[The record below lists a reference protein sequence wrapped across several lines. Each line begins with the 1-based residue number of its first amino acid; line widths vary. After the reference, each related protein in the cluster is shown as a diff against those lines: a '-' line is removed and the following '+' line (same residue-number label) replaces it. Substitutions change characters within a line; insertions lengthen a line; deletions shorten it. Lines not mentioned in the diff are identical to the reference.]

1 VRSIA
6 APIALFTLA
15 ALSSWSCSTPLTDRR
30 CDEID
35 RRSCN
40 TPAPQGGQLRTY
52 RQADLASRPTTGGP
66 VSISNVVVTAIDDYL
81 EPGGNTGDIW
91 VQEVVADP
99 AFTGCAPMPDGRHV
113 CGIQLF
119 APSTIPT
126 GSYLLTGDTVSITGG
141 TYDEFNCTPCCA
153 PPRAPCLFSDGR
165 TLPEFSR
172 VGVERVGTGVEP
184 VIVPATVQQILEGA
198 DRYVGV
204 LVRIEGE
211 VMLET
216 PTGST
221 ATRGEIRMVGG
232 VNLSAQ
238 IGPLTDRMGRPLFD
252 RATGRLN
259 YTRVRNMTG
268 IVSYFFGP
276 KLLPRGPED
285 FEALP

>member
-1 VRSIA
+1 MRSAVTSIA
-6 APIALFTLA
+6 LVSLA
-15 ALSSWSCSTPLTDRR
+15 AITSCATPLTDRR
-30 CDEID
+30 CDEINT
-35 RRSCN
+35 RSCN
-40 TPAPQGGQLRTY
+40 QPAPQAEQLATY
-52 RQADLASRPTTGGP
+52 RQESVAARPTPGGP
-66 VSISNVVVTAIDDYL
+66 VAVGNVVVTALDDFL
-81 EPGGNTGDIW
+81 EPGGETGDLW
-91 VQEVVADP
+91 VQQVVTDP

-126 GSYLLTGDTVSITGG
+126 GSYLLVGDTVSITGG

-153 PPRAPCLFSDGR
+153 PPRPPCTFTDR

-172 VGVERVGTGVEP
+172 AGVERIGTGIEP
-184 VIVPATVQQILEGA
+184 VVVPATVQQIIDGG

-232 VNLSAQ
+232 LNLAPQ
-238 IGPLTDRMGRPLFD
+238 IGALTDRMGRPLFD
-252 RATGRLN
+252 RTTGRLN
-259 YTRVRNMTG
+259 YTRVRNVTG

-276 KLLPRGPED
+276 KLFPRGPED
-285 FEALP
+285 FEAVP